1 MTLMHKII
9 VLAALVTSSSAG
21 AQYTDGAIKIGVM
34 TDMSSLYADDTGAG
48 SVAAARLAVEDFGA
62 ATKGIKVE
70 IIAADHQNKA
80 DLGVGIANS
89 WFDVGKVDVIVD
101 VPNSAVALAVSEVAR
116 QKNKL
121 FLASGP
127 ATSDLTA
134 RNAMPIRSIGPTI
147 LGISRTVLARR
158 R

>member
-1 MTLMHKII
+1 MHKII